1 MIWWQAAGG
10 AHYEDCWRREGAN
23 SMADTNR
30 ESAVVLGASMA
41 GLATARALALHFGRV
56 TVVERDAL
64 TAAIE
69 ARKGVP
75 QANHAHG
82 LLPSGY
88 RILDAWFPGMMA
100 DLIAIGAMPGDV
112 TGDFLWYQYGCWK
125 LRAQSDLAG
134 IVVTRP
140 MLESK
145 VRERVRALPNV
156 ELLDGHDIDEPI
168 FDAASARVTGARV
181 TRRSSGESNIIVA
194 DLVIDTTGRGSQS
207 PAWLSKWGF
216 GDVDEAHVRID
227 VGYSTAIIPRRPGD
241 LYGAMGAIIAGT
253 VPDST
258 RFAAILG
265 AEGDRWVV
273 TLVGAT
279 GDYPP
284 TDLAPWRE
292 FARSLPTPDTYELVK
307 DRDPLMP
314 IQSYRF
320 PANRQ
325 RHFERLKRFPLGYLV
340 LGDAVCSFNPIYGQ
354 GMSVSLCEA
363 KALDDCLAQGNDEL
377 AQRFFAK
384 ISPIIA
390 SPWAIATGEDFR
402 FPQVAGRRPP
412 GHALIS
418 SYMARAHRAANR
430 DPVVLKRFFEVA
442 SLLAPPT
449 AMMSPSIAWRVL
461 LGGLGAP
468 QSDPSA
474 RLRAETAVVA

>member
-1 MIWWQAAGG
+1 
-10 AHYEDCWRREGAN
+10 
-23 SMADTNR
+23 MADTNR
-30 ESAVVLGASMA
+30 ASAVVLGASMA
-41 GLATARALALHFGRV
+41 GLATARALADHFERV

-69 ARKGVP
+69 GRKGVP
-75 QANHAHG
+75 QSNHAHG

-100 DLIAIGAMPGDV
+100 DLIAIGAMPGDL
-112 TGDFLWYQYGCWK
+112 TGDFLWYQYGRWK
-125 LRAQSDLAG
+125 LRVQSDLGG

-145 VRERVRALPNV
+145 VRERVRALPNIV
-156 ELLDGHDIDEPI
+156 LLDGHDIDEPI
-168 FDAASARVTGARV
+168 FDAASGRVTGARV
-181 TRRSSGESNIIVA
+181 TRRSSGEPKIIAA

-207 PAWLSKWGF
+207 PVWLSKWGF
-216 GDVDEAHVRID
+216 GDVEETHVRID
-227 VGYSTAIIPRRPGD
+227 VGYSTAIIPRRSGD

-253 VPDST
+253 VPESK

-273 TLVGAT
+273 TLVGAI

-284 TDLAPWRE
+284 TDLASWRE
-292 FARSLPTPDTYELVK
+292 FGRSLPTPHTYELVK
-307 DRDPLMP
+307 DREPLMS

-325 RHFERLKRFPLGYLV
+325 RHFERLKRFPLSYLV

-363 KALDDCLAQGNDEL
+363 NALDECLSQGDDGL
-377 AQRFFAK
+377 ARRFFAK
-384 ISPIIA
+384 ISPIVA
-390 SPWAIATGEDFR
+390 SPWAIATGEDYR
-402 FPQVAGRRPP
+402 FPQVEGRRPP
-412 GHALIS
+412 GHGMIS
-418 SYMARAHRAANR
+418 RYMARTHRAANR

-449 AMMSPSIAWRVL
+449 AMMSPAIAWRVL
-461 LGGLGAP
+461 LGGIGAP
-468 QSDPSA
+468 QGDPAA
-474 RLRAETAVVA
+474 RVRAETAVVASH

>member
-1 MIWWQAAGG
+1 MT
-10 AHYEDCWRREGAN
+10 
-23 SMADTNR
+23 DTNR
-30 ESAVVLGASMA
+30 ASAVVLGASMA
-41 GLATARALALHFGRV
+41 GLAAARALAGHFERV

-75 QANHAHG
+75 QGNHAHG

-100 DLIAIGAMPGDV
+100 DLIAIGAMPGDL

-125 LRAQSDLAG
+125 LRAQSGLDG

-145 VRERVRALPNV
+145 VRERVRALPNI

-168 FDAASARVTGARV
+168 FDATSGRVTGARV
-181 TRRSSGESNIIVA
+181 TRRSSGDPKFIAA

-207 PAWLSKWGF
+207 PVWLSKWGF
-216 GDVDEAHVRID
+216 GDIEESHVRID

-241 LYGAMGAIIAGT
+241 LHGAMGAIIAGT
-253 VPDST
+253 APEST

-265 AEGDRWVV
+265 AEGDRWVI
-273 TLVGAT
+273 TLVGVI

-284 TDLAPWRE
+284 TDLASWRE
-292 FARSLPTPDTYELVK
+292 FARSLPTPDTYDLVK
-307 DRDPLMP
+307 DREPLMP
-314 IQSYRF
+314 VQSYRF

-363 KALDDCLAQGNDEL
+363 KALDDCLGQGDDGL
-377 AQRFFAK
+377 ARRFFAK

-390 SPWAIATGEDFR
+390 CPWAIATGEDYR
-402 FPQVAGRRPP
+402 FPQVEGRRPP
-412 GHALIS
+412 GHGAVS
-418 SYMARAHRAANR
+418 RYMARAHRAANR
-430 DPVVLKRFFEVA
+430 DSVVLKRFFEVA

-449 AMMSPSIAWRVL
+449 AMMSPGIAWRVL
-461 LGGLGAP
+461 LGGIGAP
-468 QSDPSA
+468 QNDPDA
-474 RLRAETAVVA
+474 RLRAPPRTA

>member
-1 MIWWQAAGG
+1 
-10 AHYEDCWRREGAN
+10 
-23 SMADTNR
+23 MAETNKA
-30 ESAVVLGASMA
+30 SAVVLGASMA
-41 GLATARALALHFGRV
+41 GLAAARALAGHFERV

-75 QANHAHG
+75 QGNHAHG

-100 DLIAIGAMPGDV
+100 DLIAIGAIPGDL

-125 LRAQSDLAG
+125 LRAQSGLDG

-168 FDAASARVTGARV
+168 FDAATDRVTGARV
-181 TRRSSGESNIIVA
+181 TRRSSGDPKIIAA

-207 PAWLSKWGF
+207 PVWLSKWGF
-216 GDVDEAHVRID
+216 GDVEESDVRID

-241 LYGAMGAIIAGT
+241 LHGAMGAIIAGT
-253 VPDST
+253 APEST

-265 AEGDRWVV
+265 AEGDRWVI
-273 TLVGAT
+273 TLVGVI

-284 TDLAPWRE
+284 TDLASWRE
-292 FARSLPTPDTYELVK
+292 FARSLPTPDTYDLVK
-307 DRDPLMP
+307 DREPLMP
-314 IQSYRF
+314 VQSYRF

-363 KALDDCLAQGNDEL
+363 KALDDCLGQGDDGL
-377 AQRFFAK
+377 ARRFFAK

-390 SPWAIATGEDFR
+390 CPWAIATGEDYR
-402 FPQVAGRRPP
+402 FPQVEGRRPP
-412 GHALIS
+412 GHGAVS
-418 SYMARAHRAANR
+418 RYMARAHRAANR
-430 DPVVLKRFFEVA
+430 DSVVLKRFFEVA

-449 AMMSPSIAWRVL
+449 AMMSPGIAWRVL
-461 LGGLGAP
+461 LGGIGAP
-468 QSDPSA
+468 QNDPDA
-474 RLRAETAVVA
+474 RLRAPPRTA

>member
-1 MIWWQAAGG
+1 MT
-10 AHYEDCWRREGAN
+10 
-23 SMADTNR
+23 DTNR
-30 ESAVVLGASMA
+30 ASAVVLGASMA
-41 GLATARALALHFGRV
+41 GLAAARALAGHFERV

-75 QANHAHG
+75 QGNHAHG

-100 DLIAIGAMPGDV
+100 DLIAIGAMPGDL

-125 LRAQSDLAG
+125 LRARSGLDG

-145 VRERVRALPNV
+145 VRERVRALPNI

-168 FDAASARVTGARV
+168 FDATSGRVTGARV
-181 TRRSSGESNIIVA
+181 TRRSSGDPKFIAA

-207 PAWLSKWGF
+207 PVWLSKWGF
-216 GDVDEAHVRID
+216 GDIEESHVRID

-241 LYGAMGAIIAGT
+241 LHGAMGAIIAGT
-253 VPDST
+253 APEST

-265 AEGDRWVV
+265 AEGDRWVI
-273 TLVGAT
+273 TLVGAI

-284 TDLAPWRE
+284 TDLASWRE

-307 DRDPLMP
+307 DREPLMP
-314 IQSYRF
+314 VQSYRF

-363 KALDDCLAQGNDEL
+363 KALDDCLAQADDGL
-377 AQRFFAK
+377 ARRFFAK

-390 SPWAIATGEDFR
+390 CPWAIATGEDYR
-402 FPQVAGRRPP
+402 FPQVEGRRPP
-412 GHALIS
+412 GHGVVS
-418 SYMARAHRAANR
+418 RYMARAHRAANR
-430 DPVVLKRFFEVA
+430 DSVVLKRFFEVA

-449 AMMSPSIAWRVL
+449 AMMSPGIAWRVL

-468 QSDPSA
+468 QSDPGV
-474 RLRAETAVVA
+474 RLRAETAVVASR